1 MGNDHGIIYYEK
13 HWWHTS
19 HDPYFG
25 RWLMASAWSSDIL
38 HCSSKK
44 KAPYTGVDS
53 HSYFS
58 DDASNLSGRSPERG
72 SMPSQMDQ
80 STSSQATDLS
90 HKPSWLGQ
98 SHVQLLGHAVYILA
112 GIASSSS
119 VLDLILLSCAMRIYL
134 RTGSWKPFN
143 HICHLCVILCAH
155 KRVRPTVAE
164 RSA

>member
-1 MGNDHGIIYYEK
+1 
-13 HWWHTS
+13 
-19 HDPYFG
+19 
-25 RWLMASAWSSDIL
+25 
-38 HCSSKK
+38 
-44 KAPYTGVDS
+44 
-53 HSYFS
+53 
-58 DDASNLSGRSPERG
+58 
-72 SMPSQMDQ
+72 MDQ

-164 RSA
+164 RSAQKRQRCQRCPQPQVYPEALQGRRHPDVPCAGGPDPLQDERALRGWAGNGGRFSGILVVFNEAMRGT